1 MVVGRLPSFYEG
13 LFSEAMLVLGTVKL
27 YDLLFF
33 DEHLLLNFLFDDFLC
48 CFLIV
53 GCSKWCRSSFGSII
67 EKKSAICLH
76 SNFQHKIFQWP
87 KKKNRRN
94 LLLENFTVKI
104 SLSFQ
109 VMSSSHSQC
118 AQQEEDHL
126 ANVMKGLGDGFLKLL
141 EVSAGCLVTK
151 ICSHVTKLDGKI
163 KKNAGHICSTVYAY
177 LYKCIIWKLYVFTCI
192 QVVSQLA

>member
-13 LFSEAMLVLGTVKL
+13 LFSEAMLVLGTVKAVWFVAL
-27 YDLLFF
+27 WWAFAIEFLVWWFPVLFLDCRMFKGVPQFVWIYHWKKICDL
-33 DEHLLLNFLFDDFLC
+33 
-48 CFLIV
+48 
-53 GCSKWCRSSFGSII
+53 SSFQLSTQDFPV
-67 EKKSAICLH
+67 A
-76 SNFQHKIFQWP
+76 Q
-87 KKKNRRN
+87 KKKWRN
-94 LLLENFTVKI
+94 LLLENFTVKC

-163 KKNAGHICSTVYAY
+163 KKKRWTHM
-177 LYKCIIWKLYVFTCI
+177 
-192 QVVSQLA
+192 

>member
-1 MVVGRLPSFYEG
+1 MVGRLPSFYEG

-53 GCSKWCRSSFGSII
+53 GCSKGCRSSFGSII

-87 KKKNRRN
+87 KKKKS
-94 LLLENFTVKI
+94 EK
-104 SLSFQ
+104 SSF
-109 VMSSSHSQC
+109 
-118 AQQEEDHL
+118 
-126 ANVMKGLGDGFLKLL
+126 G
-141 EVSAGCLVTK
+141 
-151 ICSHVTKLDGKI
+151 
-163 KKNAGHICSTVYAY
+163 
-177 LYKCIIWKLYVFTCI
+177 KLYRKNFPLVSSDVFK
-192 QVVSQLA
+192 SQSVRPTRRRPPR